1 MGVRGSSQGLR
12 GDRGT
17 SQVLTV
23 SDGLL
28 MAKGQWVQCEEDQG
42 SSQGQRETEGPVKI

>member
-1 MGVRGSSQGLR
+1 M
-12 GDRGT
+12 
-17 SQVLTV
+17 LTV

-28 MAKGQWVQCEEDQG
+28 MAKCQRVQSECEEDQG